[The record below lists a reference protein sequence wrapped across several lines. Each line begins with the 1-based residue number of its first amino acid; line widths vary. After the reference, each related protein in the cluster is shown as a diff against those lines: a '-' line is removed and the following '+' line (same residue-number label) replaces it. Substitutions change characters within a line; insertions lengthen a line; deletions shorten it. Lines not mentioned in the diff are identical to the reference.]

1 MRSTQEAI
9 RQYKH
14 ICWYPSAGKDFRSL
28 LFLSDW
34 YFRKND
40 LSLDEGQELP
50 DLFIFTDYLG
60 LSGYYSEEYEKE
72 GFEFLKP
79 GFCLIEKEYYSNST
93 RITVKS
99 VERLRDTGL
108 PFSREY
114 AAFDKSRAYNSSFLI
129 EVEVESKLDGVVTTY
144 GATVLYVTVLN
155 ELFYNFL
162 LRCHVKVEYQVL
174 VRYGEGIGGGA
185 MNGPDWIILSYREL
199 GTKYLITEYRYVEAA
214 ENKADK
220 ADPMPVLEQFH
231 SVSGKQWSEHDN
243 IGWFRVVNGRE

>member
-1 MRSTQEAI
+1 MRTTQEAI

-28 LFLSDW
+28 LFLSEW

-50 DLFIFTDYLG
+50 DLFVFTDYLG
-60 LSGYYSEEYEKE
+60 LSDYYEEEYEKE

-79 GFCLIEKEYYSNST
+79 GFRLIENEYYSNST
-93 RITVKS
+93 KITVKS

-114 AAFDKSRAYNSSFLI
+114 AAFDKSRAYNSSFLM
-129 EVEVESKLDGVVTTY
+129 EVEVESMLDGVVTTY
-144 GATVLYVTVLN
+144 SATVLYVTVLN

-174 VRYGEGIGGGA
+174 VRYGEGFGGA
-185 MNGPDWIILSYREL
+185 MGGPDWIILSYREL
-199 GTKYLITEYRYVEAA
+199 GTKYLITEYRYVEDAK
-214 ENKADK
+214 NKADID
-220 ADPMPVLEQFH
+220 DPLPVLTQFH
-231 SVSGKQWSEHDN
+231 SVSAKQWSEHDN
-243 IGWFRVVNGRE
+243 IGWFKVVNGRE